1 MRLNRQSKMQV
12 EKVSSSA
19 GYASRLYEQQL
30 DQVRAQ
36 QLTDRRQKIKEEE
49 KVVEAYRLNR
59 YNEEQR
65 LKRNELIFQQFK
77 DMELYLFKC
86 RQLQLQENKKRLT
99 KTIQYANQYRSK
111 GRFEE
116 SAESSV
122 LYYKIK

>member
-1 MRLNRQSKMQV
+1 MQV
-12 EKVSSSA
+12 NKVTNNASGYGS
-19 GYASRLYEQQL
+19 YASRLYEQQL

-49 KVVEAYRLNR
+49 KVVESYRLNR

-86 RQLQLQENKKRLT
+86 RTLQLQENKN
-99 KTIQYANQYRSK
+99 IQLGTEVDVY
-111 GRFEE
+111 
-116 SAESSV
+116 V
-122 LYYKIK
+122 